1 MPFIRPP
8 AVATAGVILPDP
20 LVVLSP
26 HSPAG
31 SMCGMAPSAP
41 ASATYPTA
49 NLAIFYPVRVT
60 RSFTAAQLFV
70 LNGATASGN
79 IDVGIY
85 DSSGT
90 RLVSSGSTAQ
100 SGTSAVQAFNIADT
114 LLAAG
119 WYYLAVAMDN
129 TTGTLLRSTVNHFT
143 AAASVGVGQQSSAFP
158 LPATATIVRAASG
171 THFICVGATSRVGF
185 V

>member
-8 AVATAGVILPDP
+8 AVAAAGVILPDP

-31 SMCGMAPSAP
+31 PLGGMVGGAI
-41 ASATYPTA
+41 ASATYPSA

-60 RSFTAAQLFV
+60 RAFTVAQLFV
-70 LNGATASGN
+70 LNGATVSGN

-85 DSSGT
+85 DSAGT

-100 SGTSAVQAFNIADT
+100 SGTNAVQAFNIADT

-129 TTGTLLRSTVNHFT
+129 ITGTLQRNT
-143 AAASVGVGQQSSAFP
+143 AGSFVMTASLGIGQQASAFP
-158 LPATATIVRAASG
+158 LPATATIIRAAAG
-171 THFICVGATSRVGF
+171 TQFICVGATSRAGF